1 MKLLRVVLSFGVV
14 MTLACGV
21 AASASASPASPAK
34 VRDGVYG
41 TDVVPPTGG
50 SLEFSVDVLVVD
62 NGAKALAGMKE
73 GGVACTAGP
82 SFIALDPNELTSITT
97 IQIFLPRAMP
107 ITPSG
112 TFSFTGNVTL
122 TPGDTQT
129 SMTFTEPI
137 TWTGRFNKGKLVKG
151 KTIAFTG
158 TFSAPDICSPST
170 PTTYRGIWAPKTAT
184 N

>member
-1 MKLLRVVLSFGVV
+1 MNVRRVLLSLGVV

-21 AASASASPASPAK
+21 AVSAAASPAK

-41 TDVVPPTGG
+41 TPSLGG
-50 SLEFSVDVLVVD
+50 SVEFAVDVLVVD
-62 NGAKALAGMKE
+62 NGAKALAGMKQ
-73 GGVACTAGP
+73 GGIACTAGP
-82 SFIALDPNELTSITT
+82 SFIALDPNELTTITT

-112 TFSFTGNVTL
+112 TFSYTGDVTL
-122 TPGDTQT
+122 TPEDTQT
-129 SMTFTEPI
+129 TMTFKEPI

-151 KTIAFTG
+151 KTIAFSG
-158 TFSAPDICSPST
+158 RFSAPDICSPLT
-170 PTTYRGIWAPKTAT
+170 PTTYRGSWAPKTAL